1 LKNGGK
7 MSKTKTYRKSIM
19 KAVEALSKA
28 QQIVVVRQETLDS
41 LLEQEGDLWDKTGEC
56 QICGAEGYT
65 EWHHIISQHRCK
77 EEGLHHFIKL
87 RGNVIELCKQCHD
100 LTTASMI
107 RKKLDI
113 KEVTD
118 DNAQLE
124 PTEKQIKYIKKLG
137 GEVPLELTR
146 REASALIDELKKL
159 NAIKRTKE
167 ITEVRY

>member
-1 LKNGGK
+1 MLREK
-7 MSKTKTYRKSIM
+7 SKTNEIEKIRARM
-19 KAVEALSKA
+19 KVLEVEYNQLEEEILVLEK
-28 QQIVVVRQETLDS
+28 QEQTLWVKKNS
-41 LLEQEGDLWDKTGEC
+41 CELC
-56 QICGAEGYT
+56 AFEGYT
-65 EWHHIISQHRCK
+65 EWHHIISQHKCRQ
-77 EEGLHHFIKL
+77 EGLDHLITS
-87 RGNVIELCKQCHD
+87 RANVVELCQRCHD

>member
-1 LKNGGK
+1 

-19 KAVEALSKA
+19 KAVEALKKA
-28 QQIVVVRQETLDS
+28 EQTVIARQETLDN
-41 LLEQEGDLWDKTGEC
+41 LLAQEGELWDKTGEC

-77 EEGLHHFIKL
+77 EEGLHHYIKL

-107 RKKLDI
+107 RKKLDA
-113 KEVTD
+113 KEVAM
-118 DNAQLE
+118 DNAELE

-137 GEVPLELTR
+137 GEVPIGLTR
-146 REASALIDELKKL
+146 REASQLIDELKKV
-159 NAIKRTKE
+159 NALQRVKE
-167 ITEVRY
+167 MTEVRY

>member
-1 LKNGGK
+1 MG
-7 MSKTKTYRKSIM
+7 KTKTYRKSIM
-19 KAVEALSKA
+19 KAVEALEKA
-28 QQIVVVRQETLDS
+28 RETVLARQKSLDN
-41 LLEQEGDLWDKTGEC
+41 LLEQEGELWDKTGEC

-87 RGNVIELCKQCHD
+87 RGNVIELCKTCHD

-107 RKKLDI
+107 RKKLDA
-113 KEVTD
+113 KEVAE
-118 DNAQLE
+118 DNAELE
-124 PTEKQIKYIKKLG
+124 PTEKQIKYINKLG
-137 GEVPLELTR
+137 GEVPLGLTR

-159 NAIKRTKE
+159 NAMKRVKE